1 LNFNRLLEN
10 KKFQGTAV
18 ITAAVFFILVLF
30 FWDPEKLHYYPPCLF
45 QSVTGLLCPGCGGM
59 RGTHQLL
66 HLHFLD
72 AFNYNP
78 LVYVS
83 TPLIFYSIIYYTA
96 LNVLKIQLPKIP
108 VNVKVI
114 TVVSVLV
121 LLFWI
126 FRNL

>member
-1 LNFNRLLEN
+1 MDVSGLLEN

-18 ITAAVFFILVLF
+18 ITAAVFFVVILF
-30 FWDPEKLHYYPPCLF
+30 FWNPAVLNYYPPCLF
-45 QSVTGLLCPGCGGM
+45 ETVTGLLCPGCGGM

-66 HLHFLD
+66 H
-72 AFNYNP
+72 FNFWEAYTLNP

-83 TPLIFYSIIYYTA
+83 TPLIIYSIVYYLA
-96 LNVLKIQLPKIP
+96 LVVFNKQLPKVP
-108 VNVKVI
+108 VNSKTI
-114 TVVSVLV
+114 TIAAVVV

>member
-1 LNFNRLLEN
+1 LDFNRLLEN
-10 KKFQGTAV
+10 KKYQGTAV

-30 FWDPEKLHYYPPCLF
+30 IWDPAKLHYYPPCLF

-72 AFNYNP
+72 AFNFNP

-83 TPLIFYSIIYYTA
+83 TPLILYSIIYYSA
-96 LNVLKIQLPKIP
+96 LLIFKKQLPRIP

-114 TVVSVLV
+114 TIVSVLV
-121 LLFWI
+121 VLFWI
-126 FRNL
+126 LRNL

>member
-1 LNFNRLLEN
+1 LDFYRLLEN

-30 FWDPEKLHYYPPCLF
+30 LWDPAKLHYYPPCLF

-78 LVYVS
+78 LVYIS
-83 TPLIFYSIIYYTA
+83 TPVIIYSIIYYFA
-96 LNVLKIQLPKIP
+96 LLVFKKHLPKVP
-108 VNVKVI
+108 VNGV
-114 TVVSVLV
+114 TVSIASGLV
-121 LLFWI
+121 ALFWI
-126 FRNL
+126 LRNL